1 MDISVS
7 FPNEGCIRLQS
18 RFLFADPTAHHC
30 RQFVERILDAD
41 EVSSVTIRGNGLGA
55 VQGNEG

>member
-7 FPNEGCIRLQS
+7 FPAEGRIRLQS
-18 RFLFADPTAHHC
+18 RFLFGDPTAPHC

-41 EVSSVTIRGNGLGA
+41 EVSGITIRGNGYLDRKS
-55 VQGNEG
+55 VV